1 MKPKTTIRLRQRLKN
16 DVSTTE
22 SGMTRRGNCILRTIV
37 SCLRTASTERSV
49 ASRKKL
55 NSIRF
60 ISRNT
65 G

>member
-1 MKPKTTIRLRQRLKN
+1 MNPSTTIRLRQRLKN
-16 DVSTTE
+16 DVSTTD
-22 SGMTRRGNCILRTIV
+22 SGITMRGNCILRTIV
-37 SCLRTASTERSV
+37 SCLSTDSTERSV